1 MTLSFPEG
9 DPVPVEDHPIPA
21 RDLRDYEQFIYRE
34 ARYAD
39 EHDYDAWEA
48 LWTDDALYWVPVAVS
63 HQSPRTKVSVMYD
76 NRNRIRTR
84 LTQLRTGKRYAQAP
98 ASNLRRVVSNIEIEG
113 TVESESGHVDTVL
126 GANFILFESKEGR
139 NEIWGGRVTYQ
150 VRDVHGELKLVRK
163 TVNLANQAE
172 ALPNMGFLI

>member
-1 MTLSFPEG
+1 
-9 DPVPVEDHPIPA
+9 
-21 RDLRDYEQFIYRE
+21 
-34 ARYAD
+34 
-39 EHDYDAWEA
+39 
-48 LWTDDALYWVPVAVS
+48 
-63 HQSPRTKVSVMYD
+63 MYD